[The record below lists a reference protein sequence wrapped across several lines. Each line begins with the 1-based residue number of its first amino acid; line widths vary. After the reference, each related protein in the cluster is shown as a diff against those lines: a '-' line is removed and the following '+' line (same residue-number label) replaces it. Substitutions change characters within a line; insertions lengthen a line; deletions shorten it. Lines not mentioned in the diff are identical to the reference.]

1 MSENI
6 TFNLDK
12 IYIQDASVELSKNIE
27 ILHPLR
33 SPQLE
38 AKMNINVDYETIELE
53 EDLYRTIITI
63 NANAKIQDESIL
75 ILEVQQAGIFTIK
88 NIPQEQMELVLNIE
102 CPNIVFPYVR
112 ETVSNLSTK
121 AGFPPIV
128 LSAIN
133 FAHIYQQKQAVQ
145 SPIINRD
152 LVQ

>member
-145 SPIINRD
+145 SPIINSD

>member
-38 AKMNINVDYETIELE
+38 AKMNINVDYETVELE

-145 SPIINRD
+145 SPIINSD
-152 LVQ
+152 IVQ

>member
-38 AKMNINVDYETIELE
+38 AKMNINVDYETTELE
-53 EDLYRTIITI
+53 EYLYRTIITI
-63 NANAKIQDESIL
+63 NANAKIDDESIL

-145 SPIINRD
+145 SPIINSD